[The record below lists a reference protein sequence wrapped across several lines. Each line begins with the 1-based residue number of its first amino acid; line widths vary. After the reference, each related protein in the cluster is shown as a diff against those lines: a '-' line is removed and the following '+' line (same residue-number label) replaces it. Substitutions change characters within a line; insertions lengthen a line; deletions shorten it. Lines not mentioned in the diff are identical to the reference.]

1 MGHPMPGKSPDV
13 ETSPPTGHPSTRRK
27 PAPKKTAP
35 KKPAAKTAPVKKP
48 SAKPPTTSNKSI
60 DKALLAQRFGWTL
73 AALQGIPE
81 VWDKF
86 NEAVKNGWSE
96 EQFGAQI
103 RATKWYQQH
112 SDQFRQMYVLE
123 KSDPAKWKRVQS
135 ETFSKVHDLASS
147 MGVKYDPELFGK
159 ITRQA
164 LYQGWSESQI
174 RNALGGLVNF
184 ASGSHFGGS
193 SGQAEVTLRQ
203 YAYNMGIKLSDGT
216 LKTWLQQLAR
226 GDKTIEDFQAYMQ
239 SMAESAFP
247 SLASQIKSGITVRQL
262 ADPYIQSMA
271 SILEINPNAIDLNDS
286 TIRRALSSVSQ
297 DGKTSTGVPLWQFEY
312 DLKKDP
318 RWLKTNNARESIN
331 SVAHDVLKQWGFAF

>member
-1 MGHPMPGKSPDV
+1 M
-13 ETSPPTGHPSTRRK
+13 
-27 PAPKKTAP
+27 
-35 KKPAAKTAPVKKP
+35 
-48 SAKPPTTSNKSI
+48 
-60 DKALLAQRFGWTL
+60 LAQRYGWTL
-73 AALQGIPE
+73 AALQSVPE
-81 VWDKF
+81 LWKLF
-86 NEAVKNGWSE
+86 NQAVKEGWGDDVFAAHVRSS
-96 EQFGAQI
+96 
-103 RATKWYQQH
+103 KWYQAH

-135 ETFSKVHDLASS
+135 EMFAKVHDLASS

-164 LYQGWSESQI
+164 LYQGWSEAQI
-174 RNALGGLVNF
+174 RNALGGLVDF

-193 SGQAEVTLRQ
+193 SGQAEQQLRQ
-203 YAYNMGIKLSDGT
+203 YAFNMGVKLSDGT

-247 SLASQIKSGITVRQL
+247 SLAAQIKSGITVRQL

-271 SILEINPNAIDLNDS
+271 SILELNANAIDLTDP
-286 TIRRALSSVSQ
+286 TIRKALSSVST

-312 DLKKDP
+312 DLRKDP